1 MPSVYALVVAVDGY
15 EPPISRL
22 GGCRNDADRAL
33 EFLRARLSG
42 RLCAELLLDA
52 DATRDNVL
60 DVFRTHLGRA
70 GPDDV
75 ALFWF
80 SGHGGQQKVAEE
92 LWHLEPT
99 GLNQTLV
106 CSDSRRGGVPD
117 LADKELSLLLDGVA
131 AKAGHTA
138 AILDC
143 CHSGGGT
150 RDPLVRVRGVG
161 EIADAAPVEALLPAL
176 QERARDAGEEREP
189 PPHVALSACRSF
201 ETAKEQP
208 IGRDVHG
215 VFTHALLAALE
226 TLGPGATYRQALA
239 AARARVESLAGEQ
252 APVLYPVEVGGIADQ
267 PFLGGRVARPAAGF
281 VLRHASQ
288 GWEVDAG
295 RCHGIP
301 PAAGA
306 DAAVLEALEDGEVAG
321 QLRVAAVE
329 PARSRVEPLGWAP
342 DEQRQY
348 PVVVASL
355 PLPPAGVVLGGLDEG
370 EQDDAEALQ
379 RVGAAISDG
388 HPDLRVTGTG
398 DGPSLRVAAVTR
410 DGAPVLRILR
420 GDGSPATA
428 DVAGHGDASAAAVVA
443 RLEHIVRWTRIKDLD
458 NPASGIAGAVT
469 VEVVEV
475 QPGEQTAPRD
485 RPALA
490 PGEQGDIRLAYR
502 RAGITW
508 EPPSIFIRLRNHAGR
523 PLFCVLLDLTDRYRV
538 HPKLFPG
545 AFVAPGGV
553 GAAREGR
560 PVPVTLPPDREAAP
574 GAVVKDWFKVIAADE
589 EFSSSAYDLPL
600 LGEPAPRG
608 EATARGVS
616 RRPSGAPAGGDW
628 TTSIVGLV
636 TEVPRP

>member
-1 MPSVYALVVAVDGY
+1 MPSVYALLVAVDGY
-15 EPPISRL
+15 QPPISRL
-22 GGCRNDADRAL
+22 GGCRNDAERAL
-33 EFLRARLSG
+33 ELLRARLSG

-52 DATRDNVL
+52 DATRDNV
-60 DVFRTHLGRA
+60 VGAFRTHLGRA

-80 SGHGGQQKVAEE
+80 SGHGAQQKVVEE

-99 GLNQTLV
+99 GLCQTLV
-106 CSDSRRGGVPD
+106 CADSRRGGVPD
-117 LADKELSLLLDGVA
+117 LVDKELSLLLDEVA
-131 AKAGHTA
+131 AEAGHTA

-161 EIADAAPVEALLPAL
+161 EIADAAPLDALLPAL
-176 QERARDAGEEREP
+176 QERARDADGDGP

-208 IGRDVHG
+208 IGTDVHG

-281 VLRHASQ
+281 VLRHASR

-301 PAAGA
+301 PVTGA
-306 DAAVLEALEDGEVAG
+306 DAAVLEALDAGKVAG

-329 PARSRVEPLGWAP
+329 PGRSRVEPLGWAP

-355 PLPPAGVVLGGLDEG
+355 PLPPAGVALGGIDEG
-370 EQDDAEALQ
+370 EQDDAEALE
-379 RVGAAISDG
+379 RVGAAIRG
-388 HPDLRVTGTG
+388 HPDLRVVETG

-428 DVAGHGDASAAAVVA
+428 DVAGHGDASAAVVVA

-458 NPASGIAGAVT
+458 NPASGIAGTVA
-469 VEVVEV
+469 VEVVEA
-475 QPGEQTAPRD
+475 QPGEPTAPRD

-490 PGEQGDIRLAYR
+490 PGAQGDLRLAYR
-502 RAGITW
+502 RAGATW

-523 PLFCVLLDLTDRYRV
+523 RLFCVLLDLTDRYRA

-545 AFVAPGGV
+545 AFIAPGEV
-553 GAAREGR
+553 GAAFEGR
-560 PVPVTLPPDREAAP
+560 PIPVTLPKDREAAP

-589 EFSSSAYDLPL
+589 EFSSSAYELPRL
-600 LGEPAPRG
+600 DEPG
-608 EATARGVS
+608 ARGV
-616 RRPSGAPAGGDW
+616 RRAPSGAPAGGDW

-636 TEVPRP
+636 TEVPRA